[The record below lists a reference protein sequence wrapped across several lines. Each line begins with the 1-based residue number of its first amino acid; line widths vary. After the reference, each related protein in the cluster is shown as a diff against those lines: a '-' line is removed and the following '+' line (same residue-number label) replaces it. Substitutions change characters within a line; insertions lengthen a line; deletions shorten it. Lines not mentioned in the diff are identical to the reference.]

1 MTVSPNKKNSNYWE
15 KIEIGTDDLQYL
27 TNYLF
32 ETEEPLSIQNL
43 SRVLINNRLEK
54 LAKEEA
60 ARQAKAGLTYFPRET
75 YQPGDKVNFPELED
89 TSGVIMSVRQGDN
102 PGLGS
107 FQVIE
112 VEFEDGTTK
121 EFASG
126 LTDHPLNQKNYQT
139 TPGEEQSPESIGRIY
154 GRSISTLL
162 RTALDEQ
169 NDLIRIGDTW
179 FPRSLLIDVGAG
191 HLNIAEAILDSMSGG
206 PISIQE
212 LMRQLELTDT
222 GENLK
227 LLEFSLNYALQEDPR
242 FDEVGTTGQFSWF
255 LRRLEP
261 AEVLETPPY
270 LRTEG
275 LSILSDELDD
285 NTYQLL
291 DELNDE
297 LSFTTEDINDAEPT
311 DRISVTLT
319 YPHWRAGSLPVSPL
333 TNQVL
338 PSALESHTIK
348 VAFIDEQTQET
359 ISAWIVRDHNYVIGL
374 RDWYESK
381 SLIPGSII
389 EISRTDDP
397 GVMKITPQKKR
408 SNKEWIKTV
417 LVGADGGLVFAL
429 LRQPISAG
437 FNERM
442 AIAIPDVNG
451 LDDVWKNRQSKSPAL
466 KTDIMRMMTE
476 LSKLNNQRHVHFID
490 LYAAMNVIRRTAP
503 MDLLD
508 VLLSS
513 EEFFHVGDHY
523 YHITEKA

>member
-1 MTVSPNKKNSNYWE
+1 MTVSPNKKTNNYWE
-15 KIEIGTDDLQYL
+15 KIVIGTDDLQYL
-27 TNYLF
+27 TNFLF

-43 SRVLINNRLEK
+43 SRVLIKHLLEK
-54 LAKEEA
+54 RASAEA
-60 ARQAKAGLTYFPRET
+60 SRKASAGLTYFPKES
-75 YQPGDKVNFPELED
+75 YQTGDKLNFPELD
-89 TSGVIMSVRQGDN
+89 GASGVVMAIRDGDN

-107 FQVIE
+107 FQVMQ

-121 EFASG
+121 EFASVLG
-126 LTDHPLNQKNYQT
+126 EHPLNHKNYESTADEEET
-139 TPGEEQSPESIGRIY
+139 TESILKLH
-154 GRSISTLL
+154 GRSISALL

-179 FPRSLLIDVGAG
+179 FPRSLLIDIGAG

-206 PISIQE
+206 PIGIQE
-212 LMRQLELTDT
+212 LMQQLELTDSD
-222 GENLK
+222 ENKK

-261 AEVLETPPY
+261 VEVLETPPY
-270 LRTEG
+270 LRSEG
-275 LSILSDELDD
+275 LSILSDDLDD

-297 LSFTTEDINDAEPT
+297 LSFTAEEINEAEPT

-319 YPHWRAGSLPVSPL
+319 YPHWRAGSLPVTPL

-348 VAFIDEQTQET
+348 VAFIDEQTQQP
-359 ISAWIVRDHNYVIGL
+359 ISAWIVRDHNYAIGL
-374 RDWYESK
+374 RDWYEEK
-381 SLIPGSII
+381 NLIPGSIV
-389 EISRTDDP
+389 EISRTKDP
-397 GVMKITPQKKR
+397 GVMKIQAQKKR

-442 AIAIPDVNG
+442 AIAISDVGG
-451 LDDVWKNRQSKSPAL
+451 LDEVWKSRQSKSPAL
-466 KTDIMRMMTE
+466 KADIMRMMAE
-476 LSKLNNQRHVHFID
+476 LSKLNNQRHVHFVD
-490 LYAAMNVIRRTAP
+490 LYAALNVIRRTAP
-503 MDLLD
+503 MDLLN